1 MMSAHRPVPQ
11 PTPSRRAPFRF
22 AAAALCA
29 AFVLMAASGCTPMR
43 KQGAVP
49 TFPASTMNDAVE
61 AYQKGDCRESIRRFS
76 AALQQQEHPAL
87 LNGLGM
93 AYLSCNQ
100 PRNAAQAFER
110 AVSISPGSAAL
121 HANAGTA
128 LYADNDYKSAERQF
142 DAALR
147 IDPTN
152 PEALVGK
159 AGILIQRKE
168 PEKALRQL
176 SLVSGTDAASPEV
189 LYNKALAMY
198 QMWLTDDAGT
208 DLGTYAREHPNDAE
222 AQNALGVVMLRAGNY
237 ASAKAHLDRA
247 IALRPEQ
254 GEYYYNRAN
263 VLKEQKEFKAAI
275 DDYTRAVAFIP
286 DLAGAYINRGDVR
299 FLLRETEGACQDLKK
314 ACELGE
320 CDRLEKYE
328 DAGRCRDFF

>member
-1 MMSAHRPVPQ
+1 
-11 PTPSRRAPFRF
+11 
-22 AAAALCA
+22 
-29 AFVLMAASGCTPMR
+29 
-43 KQGAVP
+43 
-49 TFPASTMNDAVE
+49 
-61 AYQKGDCRESIRRFS
+61 
-76 AALQQQEHPAL
+76 
-87 LNGLGM
+87 
-93 AYLSCNQ
+93 
-100 PRNAAQAFER
+100 
-110 AVSISPGSAAL
+110 
-121 HANAGTA
+121 
-128 LYADNDYKSAERQF
+128 
-142 DAALR
+142 
-147 IDPTN
+147 
-152 PEALVGK
+152 
-159 AGILIQRKE
+159 
-168 PEKALRQL
+168 
-176 SLVSGTDAASPEV
+176 
-189 LYNKALAMY
+189 MY
-198 QMWLTDDAGT
+198 QMGLTDDAGT